1 MRALAAPLT
10 ALLAIGWVRA
20 QELPFQRLTAD
31 EGLSDNTINCL
42 FQDRAGFLW
51 IGTERGIDRY
61 DGQRADHVTGS
72 DFPIAAISQDAQGAL
87 WAATKGHGLLK
98 VDPGARSAERL
109 HHAPGD
115 PRSIASDQLTAV
127 FDLNDT
133 TLLLGSREHTL
144 ILMDKRT
151 RAFTYWSD
159 STSIDPARAKA
170 APTGLTG
177 WCHAITPLNKRWLWI
192 GLLNKQTS
200 FLVDRS
206 TNRIVHHL
214 ILRRPGSE
222 TQTCA
227 LLQEG
232 TLYTGGWQQGLDAA
246 RMEDAP
252 LEGAPWFMKPNTIGT
267 KDEVI
272 ALTAWRD
279 GSILAGTRGH
289 GLLMI
294 DAGTHE
300 ILRIHHR
307 RSDANTLP
315 SDRIRC
321 LLADRNGIL
330 WVGTANGL
338 AFHAPQVWRMRAE
351 PLFPA
356 DDDAQPE
363 LLFHGIAAEGASG
376 FRAFTSNG
384 FYTQAALGAA
394 IKHHPIAWNGK
405 ELQPTTLLH
414 EGQGALIGTE
424 YGFVRQRALDA
435 SALEPVT
442 VRDGFGFIYHPGD
455 MYQVRGVSTDTMN
468 GKPVLVVA
476 TLGFGVHVLDA
487 ATMTLL
493 GSGMPP
499 AAHTVKARSLVNDL
513 LRDAMGVYWF
523 ASGDGL
529 YRWSCREP
537 LTNGFVQQPQTVDHA
552 GVIAPGSAIARLT
565 LVKNVLWAVTRDG
578 RLLRVQG
585 NRAVQRSAPWK
596 VNAMH
601 AICENAD
608 GRLWISTDDGLL
620 RYDPRED
627 GFLRVPVNDGHGF
640 RKLTRAI
647 TRLNDGRIA
656 LAAGSCIITFDP
668 ADFDALPSIPSAYLS
683 SATAGGHPVPVKEGH
698 ATLSYRSSVL
708 DIGLSA
714 LAFGYPKPLTFRY
727 RLDGV
732 EDEWRTA
739 TAAEPIRYAGIPVGE
754 HRLLV
759 QVEDP
764 YGRTGPEQALLTIT
778 VQGPFWQQWWF
789 YALAALIA
797 SGAVFAWSRYRI
809 AQALKLQA
817 VRNRIASDL
826 HDEVGSSLSSITIGS
841 QLARQLS
848 SAENEQ
854 VKALL
859 ARIGETSSESLR
871 SISDIVWAIDPK
883 NDEGEALVKRM
894 RRIAQELLERK
905 GTEVR
910 FTVSGGVEELK
921 LPMNARKELL
931 LIFKEA
937 AHNASK
943 YAGARTVRIDLERA
957 NGTLTLRVADDGKGF
972 DPALHPDGHGLGSMR
987 RRAEAL
993 GSALELRS
1001 APGQGTQMAIAVE
1014 LTGIRD

>member
-1 MRALAAPLT
+1 MRALAALLT
-10 ALLAIGWVRA
+10 ALLVIGSGRA
-20 QELPFQRLTAD
+20 QELSFQRLTAD

-42 FQDRAGFLW
+42 HQDRAGFLW

-61 DGQRADHVTGS
+61 DGQRADPVAGS
-72 DFPIAAISQDAQGAL
+72 DFPIAAIAEDAQGAL
-87 WAATKGHGLLK
+87 WAATKGHGLLR
-98 VDPGARSAERL
+98 VDPGARTAERL

-144 ILMDKRT
+144 IFMDKRT

-159 STSIDPARAKA
+159 STSIDPARAQPK
-170 APTGLTG
+170 PTGLTG
-177 WCHAITPLNKRWLWI
+177 WCHAITPLNERWLWI

-214 ILRRPGSE
+214 ILRRAGSE

-232 TLYTGGWQQGLDAA
+232 TLHTGGWQQGLDAA

-252 LEGAPWFMKPNTIGT
+252 PEGAPWFMKPTAIGT
-267 KDEVI
+267 ADEVI
-272 ALTAWRD
+272 ALSAWRD

-294 DAGTHE
+294 DAGTHG

-307 RSDANTLP
+307 RSDVSSLP

-321 LLADRNGIL
+321 LLTDRNGIL

-338 AFHAPQVWRMRAE
+338 AYHSPQAWRMRAQ
-351 PLFPA
+351 PLFGA
-356 DDDAQPE
+356 EDDAQPE
-363 LLFHGIAAEGASG
+363 LIFHRIDAEGASG

-384 FYTQAALGAA
+384 FYTQAAPGSP
-394 IKHHPIAWNGK
+394 IQHHPVAWNGK
-405 ELQPTTLLH
+405 ELQPTTLLRA
-414 EGQGALIGTE
+414 GAGALIGTE

-435 SALEPVT
+435 SRIEPVD
-442 VRDGFGFIYHPGD
+442 VSDGFGFIYHPGD
-455 MYQVRGVSTDTMN
+455 MYQVRGMHADSME

-487 ATMTLL
+487 STMTLL

-513 LRDAMGVYWF
+513 LRDAKGTYWL

-529 YRWSCREP
+529 YRWSCSEP
-537 LTNGFVQQPQTVDHA
+537 LTDGFQQQPQAVSHA
-552 GVIAPGSAIARLT
+552 GVMAPGSAVARLALLNGT
-565 LVKNVLWAVTRDG
+565 PWAVTRDG
-578 RLLRVQG
+578 RLLHVQG
-585 NRAVQRSAPWK
+585 DSAIERTAPWR
-596 VNAMH
+596 VSAMH
-601 AICENAD
+601 GLCTDAA
-608 GRLWISTDDGLL
+608 GRLWITTDDGLL
-620 RYDPRED
+620 RYDPRD
-627 GFLRVPVNDGHGF
+627 ASFLRMPVNDGRAF

-647 TRLNDGRIA
+647 TLLNDGRIA
-656 LAAGSCIITFDP
+656 LAAGNCIITFDP
-668 ADFDALPSIPSAYLS
+668 AAVDALPSIPSAYLS
-683 SATAGGHPVPVKEGH
+683 SATAGGHPVPVKDGH
-698 ATLSYRSSVL
+698 ATLSYRSSMI
-708 DIGLSA
+708 DIGMSA

-905 GTEVR
+905 GVEVR
-910 FTVSGGVEELK
+910 FEVSGGVEDLK

-937 AHNASK
+937 VHNTSK
-943 YAGARTVRIDLERA
+943 YAEARAVSIELERA
-957 NGTLTLRVADDGKGF
+957 NGTLTMRVADDGKGF

-987 RRAEAL
+987 RRSEAL

-1001 APGQGTQMAIAVE
+1001 APGQGTQVAIAVE